1 MARKKNLTLEEQL
14 EEINQSI
21 LTTEQSLESLRNE
34 KKDLEEQLKKGKM
47 QQLYEA
53 IVSSGKNIDDIIKQ
67 LETA

>member
-14 EEINQSI
+14 EKTNQNISI
-21 LTTEQSLESLRNE
+21 TEQSLVNLKNE
-34 KKDLEEQLKKGKM
+34 KKELEDQLKKEKM

-53 IVSSGKNIDDIIKQ
+53 VVSSGKNIDDIIKQ